1 MSGYGQAIPT
11 AIPRSLVSSSRA
23 QKRAREEQIYG
34 NSKQM
39 KQTLKQKFRAWLF
52 DENQLASNQGITID
66 EDSIQLTR
74 DKSIR
79 FEIHNANGGRIVQT
93 RRYDTQKDR
102 HIENLYIITSD
113 MEFGREIDKIITMEA
128 LR

>member
-1 MSGYGQAIPT
+1 MNYAT
-11 AIPRSLVSSSRA
+11 AVSSPRGLVGSSRA

-34 NSKQM
+34 NSTQM

-52 DENQLASNQGITID
+52 DENQSPSVQDITID
-66 EDSIQLTR
+66 EDSIQLSR

-79 FEIHNANGGRIVQT
+79 FEIHNASGGRIVQT
-93 RRYDTQKDR
+93 RRYDSQKDR